1 MKVLLLI
8 SSAFLMAGIL
18 LFIVRTLYGFQGS
31 DFLFLAANILPLFWL
46 ARFDSIYILFGDS
59 PFLLPFGVLS
69 LVIFLLIWFAN
80 PQTKLL
86 MRPATTRILLLFLL
100 LIFLFSLSIL
110 FHSKDSID
118 YTRGIQALCF
128 IILPF
133 IAAFSVVRCCS
144 VDIMHLERALLTF
157 LIGGMFIAFLAV
169 SSAVFPGLYRGI
181 VTTYVT
187 ELERG
192 RSFTTVG
199 GPSGT
204 AMYLMLIYCLASGQ
218 MIAKH
223 RRLFSVCVLVLSFL
237 GILVTQTRALL
248 PVFVL
253 VNIYLYFWHLRSL
266 GRHMLLFL
274 LLVGF
279 LLLPATYF
287 LNKRFPLTRFLIW
300 SKYSE
305 GGGGSFTARADS
317 MKAAMRYGLKHPA
330 LGGGL
335 GLVYNKPRRILVL
348 GPAETAKPIYL
359 EGLPTSAKPH
369 SLFALAF
376 AEGGLGALIVLLLLF
391 YVIWKAA
398 KPPDSSFDP
407 YGNGITRGYRAGFLS
422 IFLICIV
429 QDHLFMTHKLPF
441 LFYLFVF
448 MGIATSAFFKQQ
460 SSYDVGSD
468 DQAYKDESVVEI
480 FADTEQT

>member
-1 MKVLLLI
+1 MKLLLLI
-8 SSAFLMAGIL
+8 SAIFLLAGIFML
-18 LFIVRTLYGFQGS
+18 IVRTLYGFQGS

-46 ARFDSIYILFGDS
+46 SRFDSIYILFEDS
-59 PFLLPFGVLS
+59 PFILPFGVLGV
-69 LVIFLLIWFAN
+69 VIFILIWFFN

-86 MRPATTRILLLFLL
+86 MRPATKRVLLLFFV
-100 LIFLFSLSIL
+100 LIFLFSFSIL

-128 IILPF
+128 VILPF
-133 IAAFSVVRCCS
+133 MAAFSVVRCCS
-144 VDIMHLERALLTF
+144 IDIISLERALLAF
-157 LIGGMFIAFLAV
+157 LIGGMFIAFLSV
-169 SSAVFPGLYRGI
+169 SSAVAPGLYRGI

-187 ELERG
+187 QLERG

-218 MIAKH
+218 IIAKH
-223 RRLFSVCVLVLSFL
+223 RRLLSVCVLVLSFL
-237 GILVTQTRALL
+237 GILVTQARAVL

-253 VNIYLYFWHLRSL
+253 VNIYLYFWHLRGL
-266 GRHMLLFL
+266 GRRMLLFL
-274 LLVGF
+274 LLLGF
-279 LLLPATYF
+279 LLLPTTYF
-287 LNKRFPLTRFLIW
+287 LNKRFPLTRFLVW
-300 SKYSE
+300 GTYSE
-305 GGGGSFTARADS
+305 EGSHSLVARKESIRVA
-317 MKAAMRYGLKHPA
+317 MKYGLKHPA

-348 GPAETAKPIYL
+348 GPEESKKPIYL

-391 YVIWKAA
+391 HVIWKAT
-398 KPPDSSFDP
+398 KPPDSSLDP

-422 IFLICIV
+422 FFLICIV

-441 LFYLFVF
+441 LFYLFAF
-448 MGIATSAFFKQQ
+448 MGVATSAFFNHQV
-460 SSYDVGSD
+460 SYGVGSE
-468 DQAYKDESVVEI
+468 DQSYQDESMTGFFNSPE
-480 FADTEQT
+480 